1 MQKYLVIQTFRD
13 KFTQNIHSAG
23 MFYETADEE
32 RASFLIESG
41 YLKANDEEG
50 NQHDEPLKN
59 LGGGY
64 YELPNGEKVRGK
76 EKALKALKKMGA
88 GDANESRQAQ

>member
-13 KFTQNIHSAG
+13 KFTQNIHSAET
-23 MFYETADEE
+23 FYETGDEK

-41 YLKANDEEG
+41 YLKANDE
-50 NQHDEPLKN
+50 HDEPLKN

-76 EKALKALKKMGA
+76 EKALRALKKVEASG
-88 GDANESRQAQ
+88 ANESRQIQ

>member
-1 MQKYLVIQTFRD
+1 MRKYLVIQTFRD
-13 KFTQNIHSAG
+13 KFTQIVHSTG
-23 MFYETADEE
+23 TFYETADEE

-41 YLKANDEEG
+41 YLKADDG
-50 NQHDEPLKN
+50 DRNQHDEPLKN

-76 EKALKALKKMGA
+76 EKALKALKKVEA
-88 GDANESRQAQ
+88 RDANESRQTQ